1 MIPTGQL
8 HMVNTLTMKF
18 PRLHRLALL
27 SLILTGWGFNNVA
40 AQAQQIVRPLDN
52 GIDEGDNFGKNITMQ
67 SEWAAGGAST
77 DRRDGLTNVGAVYVM
92 RLVDDK
98 WTFHTK
104 LMPAQ
109 NRQASE
115 MRFGHALAMHGDRL
129 AVMSRVAATNTP
141 APMPARVKVSVF
153 HLVGGNWNLEAEVV
167 TPLIW
172 SDKATLTL
180 GDERLIVSSALNSG
194 PQEPIIIYHQQ
205 GSGWQAQS
213 FRRFHMGSAWSYQP
227 SSLALE
233 GSTLLIGYPDVGQV
247 DEYRLIEGNWT
258 FSRGVKAYDTY
269 LGDGFGTCIK
279 LVGGRALI
287 GASEPVTYFNL
298 GKSKAYLYEVGESD
312 WTLLR
317 SFGED
322 NTLKIEDDTDMSL
335 STTRVLVSQRNH
347 LNAVTELQINADL
360 PATWVLR
367 SISLENYDKIPRTSI
382 ATFGEHALVGYDK
395 QSASPYLDIGKMVA
409 LSGSPSL
416 TLGKIVR
423 PQLSHQQMSHYDGS
437 SLDIQNER
445 AVFCSR
451 PSGGYESSVHIA
463 ERHEG
468 IWRVVKS
475 FDEPTLQDS
484 NLRYGDQV
492 KIDGNRIAITDPA
505 FRRSNSER
513 VTRVYI
519 HEKTAEGWSDIP
531 TITIEH
537 PNAPTD
543 SSKLVKIALSEN
555 HLAVGE
561 LDLNYSTSRSKTKV
575 TVYRLQ
581 NEQAESIGE
590 ILREGGILT
599 RGSIALAE
607 NSLVISDPSAAS
619 VGKSPGGEVLLYSL
633 AGGTPRL
640 VKTFRSKYS
649 SKLAEFGTQV
659 ELNNNL
665 LVVAGSSNGQPWIET
680 FENVSGTWQSQMPL
694 LQPRYMSENDLLTR
708 MSLNGD
714 HLLISRS
721 NSDYQ
726 LYRKSEKGWIQLNQR
741 PTVLSDRRPSAGAVI
756 FGDTIAEPGT
766 GVTFRSASQL
776 AAADGVLAADRFII
790 IGTRVIELGELA
802 VGVDTKVK
810 LPLQNRGTQTLR
822 ISALNESASSSSPKS
837 LKNLAFRPVSLA
849 PGEATTVI
857 VTLNPPTPGSYTTYL
872 NLVHDRPELGDLSLG
887 FTHTATS
894 EISPPS
900 FSQPEPPKLA
910 ILGEETLLAPLIQ
923 GTRGFT
929 SQWTKDGKVMSG
941 KTEPFLFFKKVR
953 ASDAGRYRL
962 TVKRP
967 GFPSQSVEVL
977 LGVYALQN
985 FHHSVSAQE
994 PLKYH
999 QPAWGPGIQ
1008 VRWDAEESWAVRGTR
1023 TRTISLQNVS
1033 YLPFYPQAYLNAQV
1047 ILGETTAVSTQASI
1061 EIQTQ
1066 PVSVNFQD
1074 FFPVFMLGQEMDVSL
1089 YGLIEMGT
1097 AGLRLSGL
1105 PDGLVY
1111 SAENHRIEGTA
1122 TTLGTYPVTFIVSQT
1137 GFPDRK
1143 FVRPLQVV
1151 NNQDQVVVSYGDG
1164 AGYTGL
1170 MSVPTFS
1177 ENSAS
1182 NPALLRIQLTRGKSL
1197 SGQFSMGTLK
1207 QRFSAKW
1214 VASAEDLA
1222 REAKV
1227 TLAPLQDYREI
1238 TLNFIQRNSTV
1249 IEAVIQVTSNDPDLD
1264 ALLDSKELWPEITK
1278 VGPTEKTFP
1287 GRYNFLM
1294 NSIGS
1299 SYPETSKA
1307 AGGLG
1312 IGFGTITLSRTMN
1325 SRVVGIMPDG
1335 SSLTYSS
1342 AIHSFPGSP
1351 KTWLLAIVS
1360 YRDNGGYV
1368 AGTLGWSGEAT
1379 NDSTIAPLSGDLAIT
1394 RPAVPRNRLYPD
1406 GFHSENFM
1414 VEGSRY
1420 FIPKATRSIPDPAL
1434 GDTNA
1439 TVTVLNGDE
1448 FSEQPLSAPL
1458 ETSVKVHNDLRI
1470 SVNGSNSQGLRM
1482 DVHQPTGFFTG
1493 KQTLNELIP
1502 GSETRR
1508 IKRDIRFRGMI
1519 VPDLHRGGGLF
1530 QIMQLPNP
1538 LADPPVTRDNA
1549 LMQTGR
1555 VILK

>member
-1 MIPTGQL
+1 MSARFI
-8 HMVNTLTMKF
+8 
-18 PRLHRLALL
+18 
-27 SLILTGWGFNNVA
+27 
-40 AQAQQIVRPLDN
+40 
-52 GIDEGDNFGKNITMQ
+52 
-67 SEWAAGGAST
+67 
-77 DRRDGLTNVGAVYVM
+77 VM
-92 RLVDDK
+92 RLVEGE
-98 WTFHTK
+98 WTLHTK

-109 NRQASE
+109 NRQAPE

-153 HLVGGNWNLEAEVV
+153 HLEGGNWNLEAEVV
-167 TPLIW
+167 TPLSW

-213 FRRFHMGSAWSYQP
+213 FRRFHMGSAWSFQP
-227 SSLALE
+227 GSLALE

-258 FSRGVKAYDTY
+258 FNRGVKSYDTY
-269 LGDGFGTCIK
+269 LGDGFGTCVK

-347 LNAVTELQINADL
+347 LNAMTELQINADL

-367 SISLENYDKIPRTSI
+367 SISLENYDKIPRTSV
-382 ATFGEHALVGYDK
+382 ATFGTHALIGYDK
-395 QSASPYLDIGKMVA
+395 QNTSHYLFSGKMVA

-416 TLGKIVR
+416 TAGTIVEPR
-423 PQLSHQQMSHYDGS
+423 RSHQQLSHYDGS
-437 SLDIQNER
+437 SLDIQNEH

-475 FDEPTLQDS
+475 FDEPNLQGS

-492 KIDGNRIAITDPA
+492 KAAGNRIAITDPA
-505 FRRSNSER
+505 FRRSNSES
-513 VTRVYI
+513 VTRIYI

-543 SSKLVKIALSEN
+543 SNKLVKIALSEN
-555 HLAVGE
+555 HLAVSE
-561 LDLNYSTSRSKTKV
+561 LDLNYRTSRSKTKV

-590 ILREGGILT
+590 ILREGGILS
-599 RGSIALAE
+599 RGVIALAE
-607 NSLVISDPSAAS
+607 NSLVISDPSAAAL
-619 VGKSPGGEVLLYSL
+619 GNNAGGEVLLYSL
-633 AGGTPRL
+633 AEGSPQL
-640 VKTFRSKYS
+640 IKTFRSKYS

-665 LVVAGSSNGQPWIET
+665 LVVAGSSNGRPWIET

-694 LQPRYMSENDLLTR
+694 LQPRYTSENDLLTR

-726 LYRKSEKGWIQLNQR
+726 LYRKSKKGWIQLNQR

-776 AAADGVLAADRFII
+776 AAADGVLAADRSII
-790 IGTRVIELGELA
+790 LGTRVIEIGELA

-837 LKNLAFRPVSLA
+837 LTNVAFSPVSLA

-872 NLVHDRPELGDLSLG
+872 NLVHDRPELGDFSLG

-894 EISPPS
+894 EITPPS

-910 ILGEETLLAPLIQ
+910 VLGEETLLAPMIQ

-967 GFPSQSVEVL
+967 GFPSKSVEVL

-999 QPAWGPGIQ
+999 QPAWGPGIK

-1023 TRTISLQNVS
+1023 TATINLRNLT
-1033 YLPFYPQAYLNAQV
+1033 YHPLFPRALLNAQV
-1047 ILGETTAVSTQASI
+1047 ILGDTTVDATNALIESI
-1061 EIQTQ
+1061 AL
-1066 PVSVNFQD
+1066 PVELNFSD
-1074 FFPVFMLGQEMDVSL
+1074 FFPVFLVNQEMRVSL
-1089 YGLIEMGT
+1089 YDALKSEEAT
-1097 AGLRLSGL
+1097 LRVSGL
-1105 PDGLVY
+1105 PEGLTH
-1111 SAENHRIEGTA
+1111 SAYDHSITGTA
-1122 TTLGTYPVTFIVSQT
+1122 TSLGTYPVTFTISQT
-1137 GFPDRK
+1137 GHPDKK

-1151 NNQDQVVVSYGDG
+1151 NDHSEVVLSYGG
-1164 AGYTGL
+1164 SAGYTGL
-1170 MSVPTFS
+1170 IWVPILDS
-1177 ENSAS
+1177 NGRS
-1182 NPALLRIQLTRGKSL
+1182 NPALLRIQLTRSNGL
-1197 SGQFSMGTLK
+1197 SGELAMGTSK
-1207 QRFSAKW
+1207 RRFTSEWKNG
-1214 VASAEDLA
+1214 SEELT
-1222 REAKV
+1222 REAKIN
-1227 TLAPLQDYREI
+1227 LSPFQDYSEVVLTLSQRTSLLVEAEIKVTNQHQEDDVFTNSGQQLWRELSR
-1238 TLNFIQRNSTV
+1238 TGQ
-1249 IEAVIQVTSNDPDLD
+1249 QKKDL
-1264 ALLDSKELWPEITK
+1264 
-1278 VGPTEKTFP
+1278 P
-1287 GRYNFLM
+1287 GRYNFLLS
-1294 NSIGS
+1294 SIGPL
-1299 SYPETSKA
+1299 YTDA
-1307 AGGLG
+1307 RHATGGLG
-1312 IGFGTITLSRTMN
+1312 IGFGSINISRHLN
-1325 SRVVGIMPDG
+1325 SRLVGVMPDG
-1335 SSLTYSS
+1335 TLLTYSS
-1342 AIHSFPGSP
+1342 PICYNP
-1351 KTWLLAIVS
+1351 
-1360 YRDNGGYV
+1360 
-1368 AGTLGWSGEAT
+1368 EAT
-1379 NDSTIAPLSGDLAIT
+1379 ESWTLPILSYQKKGGHISGTWGYSLTDYSSIAPLNGELVIT
-1394 RPAVPRNRLYPD
+1394 RPEAPGSRLYPD
-1406 GFHSENFM
+1406 GIDGERFV
-1414 VEGSRY
+1414 VEGARY
-1420 FIPKATRSIPDPAL
+1420 FIPKETSSIPDPST
-1434 GDTNA
+1434 GETNA
-1439 TVTVLNGDE
+1439 TFTLQNGDDM
-1448 FSEQPLSAPL
+1448 SDQPLAETL
-1458 ETSVKVHNDLRI
+1458 ETTIRVHKDLSTSVVGPNPR
-1470 SVNGSNSQGLRM
+1470 GLRV
-1482 DVHQPTGFFTG
+1482 DVYRPTGFFTG
-1493 KQTLNELIP
+1493 KVTLNELLP

-1508 IKRDIRFRGMI
+1508 LKRDVYFRGMI
-1519 VPDLHRGGGLF
+1519 VPGIHRGGGLF
-1530 QIMQLPNP
+1530 QLQQLPNP
-1538 LADPPVTRDNA
+1538 LADPPVTKNNA
-1549 LMQTGR
+1549 LIYTGR
-1555 VILK
+1555 VSLQ